1 MIEEIRQDAED
12 RMKKSLAA
20 LEVAF
25 ARIRTGRAHPSFLD
39 SVNVDYYGNT
49 TALRQMANV
58 NVEEGRSLV
67 IVPWERSMIPVIE
80 KAILKSDLGVNP
92 SSSGESIRISMPP
105 LTEENRRD
113 LAKIARSEAENAR
126 ISIRN
131 IRRDANNDVKDFL
144 KEKEISEDELHRA
157 EDDVQKITDM
167 IRATGVQ
174 GYVNCAKAIRDMDQ
188 RHILKDIKVPTNIIV
203 GDKDPACPVSAS
215 ETLHSGISGSQ
226 LVILKEAAHL
236 PNIEQ
241 KDAFNRA
248 LLGFLEQVKT

>member
-1 MIEEIRQDAED
+1 MIEEIRQDAEE

-39 SVNVDYYGNT
+39 SVNDDYYGNT

-144 KEKEISEDELHRA
+144 KEKEISEDEARRG
-157 EDDVQKITDM
+157 EDQIQKLTDEM
-167 IRATGVQ
+167 IKQA
-174 GYVNCAKAIRDMDQ
+174 DQ
-188 RHILKDIKVPTNIIV
+188 L
-203 GDKDPACPVSAS
+203 
-215 ETLHSGISGSQ
+215 LSG
-226 LVILKEAAHL
+226 KENDL
-236 PNIEQ
+236 M
-241 KDAFNRA
+241 A
-248 LLGFLEQVKT
+248 L

>member
-1 MIEEIRQDAED
+1 MIEEIRQDAEA

-39 SVNVDYYGNT
+39 SVNVDYYGNDT

-131 IRRDANNDVKDFL
+131 IRRDANGDVKDFL
-144 KEKEISEDELHRA
+144 KEKAISEDEARRG
-157 EDDVQKITDM
+157 EDQIQKLTDDM
-167 IRATGVQ
+167 I
-174 GYVNCAKAIRDMDQ
+174 KAGGPAAGRQ
-188 RHILKDIKVPTNIIV
+188 RERLD
-203 GDKDPACPVSAS
+203 GALGPVDSTHA
-215 ETLHSGISGSQ
+215 Q
-226 LVILKEAAHL
+226 
-236 PNIEQ
+236 N
-241 KDAFNRA
+241 
-248 LLGFLEQVKT
+248 

>member
-1 MIEEIRQDAED
+1 MIEEIRQDAEA

-49 TALRQMANV
+49 TPLRQMANV

-67 IVPWERSMIPVIE
+67 IVPWERAMIPVIE

-113 LAKIARSEAENAR
+113 LAKIARADAENAR
-126 ISIRN
+126 ISVRN

-144 KEKEISEDELHRA
+144 KEKEISEDEARRG
-157 EDDVQKITDM
+157 EDQIQKLTDEM
-167 IRATGVQ
+167 IRQA
-174 GYVNCAKAIRDMDQ
+174 DQ
-188 RHILKDIKVPTNIIV
+188 L
-203 GDKDPACPVSAS
+203 
-215 ETLHSGISGSQ
+215 LSG
-226 LVILKEAAHL
+226 KENDL
-236 PNIEQ
+236 M
-241 KDAFNRA
+241 A
-248 LLGFLEQVKT
+248 L

>member
-1 MIEEIRQDAED
+1 MIEEIRQDAEA

-20 LEVAF
+20 LAVAF

-49 TALRQMANV
+49 TPLRQMANV

-67 IVPWERSMIPVIE
+67 IVPWERAMIPVIE

-113 LAKIARSEAENAR
+113 LAKIARADAENAR
-126 ISIRN
+126 ISVRN

-144 KEKEISEDELHRA
+144 KEKEISEDEARRG
-157 EDDVQKITDM
+157 EDQIQKLTDEM
-167 IRATGVQ
+167 IKQA
-174 GYVNCAKAIRDMDQ
+174 DQ
-188 RHILKDIKVPTNIIV
+188 LLAN
-203 GDKDPACPVSAS
+203 
-215 ETLHSGISGSQ
+215 
-226 LVILKEAAHL
+226 KESDL
-236 PNIEQ
+236 M
-241 KDAFNRA
+241 A
-248 LLGFLEQVKT
+248 L